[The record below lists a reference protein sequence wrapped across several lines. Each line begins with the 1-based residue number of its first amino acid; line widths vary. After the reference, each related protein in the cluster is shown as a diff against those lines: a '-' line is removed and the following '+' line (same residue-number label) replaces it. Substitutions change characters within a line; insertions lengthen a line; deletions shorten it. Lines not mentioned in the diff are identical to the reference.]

1 MTVRRKEA
9 SSSAETTTIVEDSI
23 LKFNEWWGGLLQ
35 GDVIKRLR
43 QRFEDVRCA
52 ELGRYAENRSRVPD
66 DDRRLIER
74 ISETLV
80 ARILHEPHG
89 CSEGGRSL
97 RTDRARRRGA
107 GALRARLTWV
117 KRYLFPI
124 VTLFVPAGETQPAA
138 EISVTESDTAPLLPA
153 LNVIWL
159 VPWPEVIVPFE
170 TPHV

>member
-80 ARILHEPHG
+80 ARILHEPTVALKEG
-89 CSEGGRSL
+89 DPSERIE
-97 RTDRARRRGA
+97 RAAAVR
-107 GALRARLTWV
+107 V
-117 KRYLFPI
+117 LFG
-124 VTLFVPAGETQPAA
+124 LG
-138 EISVTESDTAPLLPA
+138 
-153 LNVIWL
+153 
-159 VPWPEVIVPFE
+159 
-170 TPHV
+170 